1 MSYCT
6 IFHLASQI
14 SSCPLF
20 PPSSHSRQLREF
32 LNSNKFNEP
41 FKVQSLLILAA
52 SPLFLSCFTVQVLE
66 ILQVFLFLEHAV
78 FSFHLRVLAYALS
91 SFSSLCFMRPW
102 LGLNCRPLVG
112 SKGPERLLWP
122 VTFEWLLLPCTPTKP
137 CAVLNCLNLPVK
149 AGIYLCWSQ
158 IGWNLKTVH

>member
-32 LNSNKFNEP
+32 LNSNKFIEP

-78 FSFHLRVLAYALS
+78 FSFPLS
-91 SFSSLCFMRPW
+91 SQVLYFSQPKPSCLSYFWSTPIYP
-102 LGLNCRPLVG
+102 LGLNIIFISSHKFLCLDTFPPPKVLYSENFSITVFF
-112 SKGPERLLWP
+112 KFLW
-122 VTFEWLLLPCTPTKP
+122 WLNILFFT
-137 CAVLNCLNLPVK
+137 
-149 AGIYLCWSQ
+149 WR
-158 IGWNLKTVH
+158 